1 MSLDTKTFNAF
12 VKLLYDRCGIAL
24 GEGKETLVAARIGKR
39 LRALGLDTPKD
50 YLEYLQH
57 NNDEFTEFLNVM
69 TTNTTH
75 FFREIDHF
83 HFMARI
89 VQDMVDQGANKIR
102 IWCAASSSGE
112 EPYTIAMTFL
122 ENSKNFRGDCRILA
136 TDIDTNILRMA
147 RRGEYSEEKMKGV
160 DQSLRTKYFTS
171 TGVGA
176 TRVYRAGDALAGMLS
191 FSQLNL
197 AKPPFPMKG
206 PFDIIFCRNVMIYFD
221 SPTKQALAK
230 RYHDALEV
238 GGYLFIGLSET
249 LSGIQGDFQQ
259 VSPSIYRRVK

>member
-1 MSLDTKTFNAF
+1 
-12 VKLLYDRCGIAL
+12 
-24 GEGKETLVAARIGKR
+24 
-39 LRALGLDTPKD
+39 
-50 YLEYLQH
+50 
-57 NNDEFTEFLNVM
+57 M

-206 PFDIIFCRNVMIYFD
+206 PFDIIFCRNVMIYFYNTVRGRLMAEFERLLR
-221 SPTKQALAK
+221 PGGHLM
-230 RYHDALEV
+230 V
-238 GGYLFIGLSET
+238 GKSESMAGTLCGLRS
-249 LSGIQGDFQQ
+249 
-259 VSPSIYRRVK
+259 VAPSTYVKD